1 MIINPTLERIHEW
14 NHANMFNALDELTEE
29 HAIYLVKY
37 MTEIDID
44 AMHFSYKDILHSIA
58 KETYVQVSNRSVMF
72 CNYDTW
78 ATLLMLAI
86 DKIATEDG
94 NREISKKAINGV
106 SRMIYKYPEKL
117 DPNVCVW
124 LQDMFKNVYLF

>member
-1 MIINPTLERIHEW
+1 MMNPTLDRIHEW
-14 NHANMFNALDELTEE
+14 NHANMFNALDEDTEAY
-29 HAIYLVKY
+29 AIGLVKY
-37 MTEIDID
+37 MTDIDIEI
-44 AMHFSYKDILHSIA
+44 MHFSYKDILHSIA
-58 KETYVQVSNRSVMF
+58 KETYVQVTNKPIMH

-94 NREISKKAINGV
+94 NKDIAKKALSGV
-106 SRMIYKYPEKL
+106 GRMINKYPDRL
-117 DPNVCVW
+117 DPNICVW

>member
-1 MIINPTLERIHEW
+1 MCE
-14 NHANMFNALDELTEE
+14 ALDETTEE
-29 HAIYLVKY
+29 SAILLVKH
-37 MTEIDID
+37 MTDIDID

-58 KETYVQVSNRSVMF
+58 KETYIQVSNRSVMF

-94 NREISKKAINGV
+94 NTEISKKALGGV
-106 SRMIYKYPEKL
+106 SSMTRRFPDRL

-124 LQDMFKNVYLF
+124 LQDMFKNIYLF

>member
-1 MIINPTLERIHEW
+1 MMIKPTLERIHEW
-14 NHANMFNALDELTEE
+14 NHASMFDALDETTEE
-29 HAIYLVKY
+29 QAIYLVKY
-37 MTEIDID
+37 MTDIDID
-44 AMHFSYKDILHSIA
+44 IMHFSYKDILHSIA

-94 NREISKKAINGV
+94 NKEISKKALSGV
-106 SRMIYKYPEKL
+106 SRMIHKYPERL
-117 DPNVCVW
+117 DPNVCIW

>member
-1 MIINPTLERIHEW
+1 MMIKPTLERIHEW
-14 NHANMFNALDELTEE
+14 NHANMFDALDETTEE

-44 AMHFSYKDILHSIA
+44 AMHFSYKDVLHSIA
-58 KETYVQVSNRSVMF
+58 KETYKQVSNRSLMF
-72 CNYDTW
+72 CNFDTW

-86 DKIATEDG
+86 DKVATEDG
-94 NREISKKAINGV
+94 NLAVSKKAMSGV
-106 SRMIYKYPEKL
+106 NRMIHKYPERL
-117 DPNVCVW
+117 DPNVYVW

>member
-1 MIINPTLERIHEW
+1 MIKPTLDRIHEW
-14 NHANMFNALDELTEE
+14 NHANMFDSLDETTEE

-37 MTEIDID
+37 MTDIDID
-44 AMHFSYKDILHSIA
+44 SMHFSYKDILHSMA

-78 ATLLMLAI
+78 ATLLMFSI
-86 DKIATEDG
+86 DQIATKEG
-94 NREISKKAINGV
+94 NREISKKAMSGV
-106 SRMIYKYPEKL
+106 CRMINKHPEKL
-117 DPNVCVW
+117 DPNIRVW

>member
-1 MIINPTLERIHEW
+1 MMIKPTLERIHEW
-14 NHANMFNALDELTEE
+14 NHANMFDSLDATTEE

-37 MTEIDID
+37 MIDIDID
-44 AMHFSYKDILHSIA
+44 AMHFSYKDVLHSIA

-94 NREISKKAINGV
+94 NKEVSKKAMSGV
-106 SRMIYKYPEKL
+106 SRMINHYSERL
-117 DPNVCVW
+117 DPNVYVW

>member
-1 MIINPTLERIHEW
+1 MMIKPSLERIHEW
-14 NHANMFNALDELTEE
+14 NHANIFDSLDEVTEE

-58 KETYVQVSNRSVMF
+58 KETYIQVSNRSVMF

-86 DKIATEDG
+86 DKVATEDG
-94 NREISKKAINGV
+94 NKEVSKKAMSGV
-106 SRMIYKYPEKL
+106 SRMIHKYPERL
-117 DPNVCVW
+117 DPNVRVW